1 MLHSSEIKGSRATL
15 DNSGCCRHVT
25 RLSRWLRFVLGLI
38 LLALFAGFFISGYS
52 PPGVLGEVLR
62 HNQANQIDASPLF
75 YSEVEHMAQ
84 LEESCRILF
93 FGTESEEE
101 YGNETD

>member
-1 MLHSSEIKGSRATL
+1 L
-15 DNSGCCRHVT
+15 V
-25 RLSRWLRFVLGLI
+25 
-38 LLALFAGFFISGYS
+38 LLALFAGFFISGYT

-62 HNQANQIDASPLF
+62 HNQANHIDASPLF

-84 LEESCRILF
+84 LEEGCRMLF